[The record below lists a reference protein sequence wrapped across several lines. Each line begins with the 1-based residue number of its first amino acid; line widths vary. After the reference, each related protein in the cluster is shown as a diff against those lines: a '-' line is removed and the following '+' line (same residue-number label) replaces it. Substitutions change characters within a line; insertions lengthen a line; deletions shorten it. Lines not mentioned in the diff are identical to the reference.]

1 MTGLRFERLSDA
13 HLGEV
18 NALFGRVF
26 GRSPGP
32 DVLRRKY
39 DTAYTGHARVA
50 WVAADGPRAVGFAGV
65 LPQRFI
71 LDGTV
76 VPVGQFVD
84 LAVEPRLRGGGLFR
98 QLQERSRLLARESGL
113 RMLWGAA
120 NDASRA
126 AVVKCGWTEVA
137 RFRRRSLPVRTL
149 PLAKVARRL
158 GPLSAPWERWAMG
171 LVKARTRPAWDQPNS
186 LEGPG
191 VLCHRYDADL
201 ERYRSFTPNARVDL
215 GGAAAWIRLG
225 AQLRVGDLETD
236 GPLGV
241 RASVA
246 RLLGL
251 ARLVGSTE
259 VLFQTWPGTPLDVA
273 LEEVSPG
280 LASLAIMAVDADVPL
295 ERLRVN
301 FADLDTF

>member
-1 MTGLRFERLSDA
+1 MSGLRLERLSDT

-26 GRSPGP
+26 GRSPGAE
-32 DVLRRKY
+32 VLRRKY
-39 DTAYTGHARVA
+39 DTAYTGPARVA
-50 WVAADGPRAVGFAGV
+50 WVAMDGPRAVGFSGV
-65 LPQRFI
+65 LPQRFT
-71 LDGTV
+71 LDGAV

-84 LAVEPRLRGGGLFR
+84 LALEPRLRGGGLFR
-98 QLQERSRLLARESGL
+98 QLQERCRALAGESGL

-126 AVVKCGWTEVA
+126 AVVKQGWTEVA

-149 PLAKVARRL
+149 PLARL
-158 GPLSAPWERWAMG
+158 AGRLRPLSSPWDRWAMG
-171 LVKARTRPAWDQPNS
+171 VVKARTRPAWGRPNS

-201 ERYRSFTPNARVDL
+201 ERYKSRTPNERVDL

-225 AQLRVGDLETD
+225 AQLGVGDLETGRSLD
-236 GPLGV
+236 V
-241 RASVA
+241 RSSVA
-246 RLLGL
+246 RLVGL

-273 LEEVSPG
+273 LEEVAPG
-280 LASLAIMAVDADVPL
+280 LPSLAIMAVDADLPL

>member
-1 MTGLRFERLSDA
+1 MSGLRFERLSDA

-32 DVLRRKY
+32 DVLKRKY
-39 DTAYTGHARVA
+39 DTSYTGHARLA
-50 WVAADGPRAVGFAGV
+50 WVAMEGPRAVGFAGV
-65 LPQRFI
+65 LPQRFT

-84 LAVEPRLRGGGLFR
+84 LAVEPQLRGGGLFR
-98 QLQERSRLLARESGL
+98 QLQERCRLLARDSGL

-126 AVVKCGWTEVA
+126 AVVKYGWTEVA
-137 RFRRRSLPVRTL
+137 RLHRRSLPVRTL
-149 PLAKVARRL
+149 PLAKIAGRVR
-158 GPLSAPWERWAMG
+158 PLSSPWDRWAMR
-171 LVKARTRPAWDQPNS
+171 VVRARTRPAWGRPNS
-186 LEGPG
+186 LQCPG

-201 ERYRSFTPNARVDL
+201 ERYRSLTPNARVDL
-215 GGAAAWIRLG
+215 GGAGAWIRLG
-225 AQLRVGDLETD
+225 ARLGVGDLET
-236 GPLGV
+236 GGALGV

-246 RLLGL
+246 RLRGL

-259 VLFQTWPGTPLDVA
+259 VLFQTWPGTPLDDT
-273 LEEVSPG
+273 LEELAPG
-280 LASLAIMAVDADVPL
+280 LPSLAIMAVDADVPL

-301 FADLDTF
+301 LADLDTF

>member
-1 MTGLRFERLSDA
+1 MTGPRVERLADEHFGPVAVLFSEVYSRGSSADA
-13 HLGEV
+13 
-18 NALFGRVF
+18 
-26 GRSPGP
+26 
-32 DVLRRKY
+32 LRRKY
-39 DTAYTGHARVA
+39 DTSYTGHARLA
-50 WVAADGPRAVGFAGV
+50 WVAMDGPRAVGFAGI
-65 LPQRFI
+65 LPQRFT

-76 VPVGQFVD
+76 VPVGQIVD
-84 LAVEPRLRGGGLFR
+84 LAVDPRLRGGGLFR
-98 QLQERSRLLARESGL
+98 RLQERCRVLARESGL

-126 AVVKCGWTEVA
+126 AVVKRGWTEVA

-149 PLAKVARRL
+149 PLAKVAGRI
-158 GPLSAPWERWAMG
+158 GPLSSPWDHWAMRV
-171 LVKARTRPAWDQPNS
+171 VKARTRPAWGQPNS

-225 AQLRVGDLETD
+225 AQLRVGDLETGGSLD
-236 GPLGV
+236 V
-241 RASVA
+241 RSSVT

-259 VLFQTWPGTPLDVA
+259 VLFQTWPGTPLDDA
-273 LEEVSPG
+273 LEEVAPG
-280 LASLAIMAVDADVPL
+280 LPSLAIMAVDADAPL

-301 FADLDTF
+301 LADLDTF

>member
-1 MTGLRFERLSDA
+1 MSGLRLERLSDA

-50 WVAADGPRAVGFAGV
+50 WVAVDGPRAVGFAGV
-65 LPQRFI
+65 LPQRFT

-76 VPVGQFVD
+76 APVGQFVD
-84 LAVEPRLRGGGLFR
+84 LAVEPQLRGGGLFR
-98 QLQERSRLLARESGL
+98 QLEERSRVLARESGL

-137 RFRRRSLPVRTL
+137 RLRRRSLPVRTL
-149 PLAKVARRL
+149 PLAKLARRL
-158 GPLSAPWERWAMG
+158 GPLSASWERWAMG
-171 LVKARTRPAWDQPNS
+171 LVEARTLPARGRPNS

-191 VLCHRYDADL
+191 VLCHLYDADL
-201 ERYRSFTPNARVDL
+201 ERYRSLTPSARVDL

-225 AQLRVGDLETD
+225 VQLGVGDLETGGSLD
-236 GPLGV
+236 V
-241 RASVA
+241 RSSVA
-246 RLLGL
+246 RLRRL
-251 ARLVGSTE
+251 ARIVGSTE

-273 LEEVSPG
+273 LEEVAPA
-280 LASLAIMAVDADVPL
+280 LPSLAIMAVGGDAPL

-301 FADLDTF
+301 LADLDTF